1 MASLSPD
8 SILLEDFGQ
17 KVDLT
22 RRIREVLLNYPEGTT
37 VLKELIQNADD
48 ASATKV
54 RLCLDRRIH
63 ATQTLLSPSLSQWQ
77 GPALLAF
84 NDAVFTEEDF
94 VSISRIGGSAKHGQA
109 WKTGRFGVGFNSVYH
124 LTDLPSFVSGNYVVL
139 FDPQGDYLPNVS
151 AMNPGKRIDFVSSA
165 AVSIYNDQFSPYC
178 AFGCDMRNPFSGT
191 LFRFP
196 LRNSDQAGTSKLSRQ
211 AYSDE
216 DVLSLFGQIYEECVL
231 SLLFLKSVLSVE
243 MYVWDA
249 GEAQPKK
256 LYSCSVSSVNDEV
269 IWHRKALLRMTKN
282 LQKSRSQS
290 SSGYVDGEM
299 DSYSVEFLSEEVSE
313 GEVKKRTDVFQIVQA
328 MASSNSRIASFA
340 SAASKEYDIHLLPWA
355 SVAACISDN
364 DDLKLGRAFCFLPL
378 PVRTGLSVQV
388 NGYFEVSSNRRGIWY
403 GDDMDRS
410 GKIRSV
416 WNKFLLEDIVA
427 PTFRCL
433 VLGVQEFLGA
443 SDLYYSLFPV
453 GSFEEPWSIL
463 VENIYRVI
471 SDAPLLHSGLEG
483 VKWVTPRDAFLH
495 DGEFSKSKELGEALL
510 MLGMPI
516 VHLPSNLLNM
526 FLKYASGFQ
535 QKVVTPDTVR
545 HFLKG
550 CRCLQIL
557 SKFHR
562 LILLEYC
569 LEDLVDSDV
578 AIYAN
583 DMPLLPLANGDF
595 GILCGPSIGTS
606 YFICND
612 ELEHALL
619 KQVSDRLVDP
629 DTPPD
634 IARRLCSI
642 AQLSNTNLTMFKTE
656 YLLMLFPR
664 FVPADWKYKEKV
676 AWNSDS
682 MHILPT
688 SSWFKLFWQYLRS
701 RCEKLSMFGDWP
713 IFPSSS
719 GYLYKPSR
727 ESKLLATDNLPGLVQ
742 GSLIK
747 LGCKIL
753 DSSYGVEHPD
763 LSQYV
768 SDADCVGV
776 VESIFNVF
784 SSNSGLIERSFQNL
798 LVEERDELRGFLLDP
813 KWYMGGFIDET
824 IIRTCKRLPVFRVYG
839 GTSTQDVQ
847 FSDLGNPQ
855 KYLPPLDVPTNFL
868 GVQFIMCST
877 ATEEHILLRFFG
889 IERIKKSQFYKQH
902 VFSSMKDLQPEVRD
916 FVMLSILQNLPQLC
930 VEDTTFKECLRN
942 LEFVPTL
949 NGAIRSPVVLY
960 DPRNEELVAL
970 LEDSDS
976 FPCGNFLDPDIL
988 DMLHSLGLKTSVS
1001 PETVIES
1008 ARQIEALM
1016 HKDQQKAQSRG
1027 KLLLSYLEVNAMKWL
1042 PNQSNN
1048 DQGTVNRI
1056 FSRAAIAFRPQN
1068 LKSDLEKFWNDLR
1081 SISWCP
1087 VMVDAPFPTLPWPL
1101 VSSLL
1106 APPRLVR
1113 PQTDLWMVSATMRIL
1128 DGECS
1133 STALAYNLGWLSPP
1147 GGSAIAAQLL
1157 ELGKNNEIVN
1167 DQVLR
1172 QELALAMPKIYIL
1185 MISLVG
1191 SEEMDIIKAILE
1203 GSRWIWVGDGF
1214 ATCDEVVLDGPFHLA
1229 PYVRVIPIDLAV
1241 FKELFLELGVREYFK
1256 PMDFANIL
1264 TRMANKKGLSPLDT
1278 QEIRAAIMIVQHLAE
1293 VQFHEQNLKL
1303 YLPDVSGRLFPA
1315 SDLVYNDAPWLLGS
1329 DGPDCSFGGASIM
1342 ALNAKRTVQKFVHG
1356 NISNEVAEKLGVCSL
1371 RRILLAESADSMNL
1385 SLYGA
1390 AEAFGQ
1396 HEALTTRLK
1405 HILEMYADGPGILF
1419 ELVQNAEDAGASEVI
1434 FLLDKTQYG
1443 TSSVLSPE
1451 MSDWQGPALYCFND
1465 SIFTPHDL
1473 YAISRIGQESKL
1485 EKPFAIGRFGLGFN
1499 CVYHFTDIPT
1509 FVSGENIVMF
1519 DPHANSLP
1527 GISPS
1532 HPGLRIKYVGKNI
1545 LEQFPDQFSPF
1556 LHFGCDLQ
1564 HPFPGTLFRF
1574 PLRSSNMAL
1583 RSQIKKEAY
1592 VTEDV
1597 MSLFTSFSGVVSDA
1611 LLFLR
1616 RVKKISI
1623 FVKEGNDS
1631 EMQLLHQVHRNFV
1644 SEPEMVNAVDDM
1656 FSLIDGNRFSGLDK
1670 GQTIKML
1677 NKSIDRDFLHK
1688 CQKIVVTEQNPS
1700 GAMRH
1705 FWITSECLGGGRGK
1719 KYSAL
1724 TGGESHK
1731 SIPWACVAAYV
1742 HYAVVDGQCDVS
1754 TAFEKDL
1761 FQVSTNPFQSR
1772 KSFEGRAFCFLP
1784 LPINTGLPA
1793 HINSYFELS
1802 SNRRDIWFGNDMAG
1816 GGKKRSEWNLY
1827 ILENIA
1833 APAYCH
1839 LLEKI
1844 ASEIGPSDLF
1854 FSYWPTGVV
1863 LEPWASMVR
1872 KIYAF
1877 ISESGLRVLYTKAR
1891 GGQWIS
1897 SKQALFPDFSFH
1909 KVHELVEALSDV
1921 GLPLVTASKLLVEQF
1936 MEVCSSLNLLTPQL
1950 LRTLLIRRKRGFHN
1964 RSAIVVTLEYCLVDL
1979 DPAQP
1984 NNLCGL
1990 ALLPLADGSHTSFEK
2005 NGASERIYVTRGEEY
2020 GLLKDSLP
2028 HLLVDVEIPE
2038 IVKQKLC
2045 SIAESKKFN
2054 VCLLSCDLLE
2064 KLFLKLL
2071 PTEWQLSKRVTWVP
2085 GQQGQPSS
2093 EWMRLLWSYLKSS
2106 CEDLSIFSKW
2116 PILPIQDNSLLRLF
2130 PNSNVIEDNGWS
2142 ENMRSLLVKVGCLF
2156 LRRDLPIE
2164 HSQLGNFVQPPTAVG
2179 ILNAFLAITCKVED
2193 VHIIFKDALEG
2204 ELHELRSFVLQSKW
2218 FIEEHMEDIHI
2229 ELIKQLPMY
2238 ESYRS
2243 RKLVSLTKPTKWLK
2257 PNGVREDLFNDDF
2270 VRTES
2275 EREEII
2281 LRRYLDIREPSRVE
2295 FYKGY
2300 VLNRMPEFLSQQ
2312 GAISKILHDVK
2323 LLVLDDASIRT
2334 ALSEIPFVLAGNG
2347 SWKQPSRLYDPRIT
2361 KLSNVLHTQEF
2372 FPSAEFS
2379 HHEMLDI
2386 LVNLGLRRCL
2396 GFSGILDC
2404 ANTVSLLHDSG
2415 DLKAVAYGH
2424 KLLGYL
2430 DALAHKLVV
2439 EDGDSDSNKFQSDI
2453 LNEKM
2458 PGEDTNVGNFDISR
2472 IDHSY
2477 HTNDPDI
2484 EWFLESFSYDKEE
2497 EEFWLEIKTI
2507 SWCPICVDPPIEGL
2521 PWLKTNNLVASPVS
2535 VRPKSQLWTM
2545 SSKMHVLDGECNSM
2559 YLQQKL
2565 GWLDRL
2571 SLNVLSAQLMELSES
2586 YNQLK
2591 LQSSKRR
2598 DFDVALQMGI
2608 STLYSRMQEYIGDND
2623 FAVLKSTLHGVPWVW
2638 IGDDFVSS
2646 TVLAFDSPVKFTPY
2660 LYVVPSELTDF
2671 RELLLELGVK
2681 LSFDIW
2687 DYFHVLQRLQKDAK
2701 APLSSDQLS
2710 FVYCILEAVADF
2722 SSEKPLIE
2730 ASSTALL
2737 IPDSSGFLMCAGDL
2751 IYNDA
2756 PWIES
2761 SVLGGKHFVH
2771 PNISN
2776 DLANRLGVKS
2786 LRCLSLVDEDMT
2798 KDLPCMDSKRLSD
2811 LLALYGDIDFLLF
2824 DLLELADNCKA
2835 KTLRL
2840 IFDKRTHPCQSLLQH
2855 NFGEFQGPALVA
2867 ELEGVS
2873 LNRDEISSLQ
2883 LLPPWR
2889 LRGDTLNYG
2898 LGLLGCYSI
2907 CDVLSIVSGG
2917 HFYMFDPSGLV
2928 LGTPSSHAPAAKMF
2942 SLTGTNL
2949 TERFKDQFMP
2959 MLIGQ
2964 DMPWSSSNSTII
2976 RMPLSSECL
2985 KDGLDLGMKRV
2996 SLSTWDEGKRQ
3007 PCQDFSVSI
3016 DTSSASL
3023 RNPFAEKKWRK
3034 FQLSRLFT
3042 SSNAAIKLNVID
3054 VNLYKGTVKVVDRWL
3069 VALSLGSGQTRN
3081 MALDR
3086 RYLAYNLSPVAGVAA
3101 LISTNGR
3108 PTDINLKGSLLS
3120 PLPLSGVLPIPVT
3133 VLGCFLVR
3141 HNGCRALFKLQ
3152 NKRAMTQA
3160 QSKAEDQL
3168 LEAWNRELMSCVRDS
3183 YVHMVVEMQKLR
3195 RELSSSSLES
3205 IALRDVALSLK
3216 VYGDAI
3222 YSFWPKSNGNQLINQ
3237 PGDTTN
3243 FISAEVLIS
3252 DWECLIELVVRPFY
3266 VQVADLPVWQLY
3278 SGGLVKTEEGM
3289 FLSLPGNGV
3298 GDNVLPATVC
3308 GFVKEHYPVFSVPW
3322 EVVTEIQA
3330 VGVVVREIKPKMV
3343 RELLKLSSTLIVL
3356 HSVDTYI
3363 DVLEYCLSDVKFPE
3377 PDSEENDLAMEHGNL
3392 TTINSASNG
3401 VASSASMPDM
3411 QRFDSLSAP
3420 GVGSSGD
3427 ALEMMTSLGRVLFDI
3442 GRGVVEDIGRTGG
3455 PLVRRDLASDL
3466 RGRYSDPKLQQV
3478 VVQLRG
3484 VPCPTASNQLAK
3496 LGSME
3501 LWIGSKDQQVLMQP
3515 LASKF
3520 VHPEVVD
3527 RSILSDIFLQCATLA
3542 LLKLKCFSFQLLASH
3557 MKLLFHENWVN
3568 HVMGS
3573 NSAPWFSWEKTSFS
3587 GGEEGPSHEWIRL
3600 FWKCYNGSSD
3610 ELSLFFDWP
3619 LVPALLGR
3627 PILCRVKERNLVFVP
3642 PPLTDEESEN
3652 QVMDMNYTG
3661 NNESA
3666 PRTRTTEGNS
3676 IEPYIFAFNV
3686 TKHKYPWLLSLL
3698 NQWNIPVFD
3707 ATFTDYTSSCY
3718 CLPTSSQSLGYVVA
3732 SKFVAAKHAGYFPA
3746 VPTLADLDRDELFT
3760 LFASDFVSNGPQYGH
3775 EELNMLRSLP
3785 IYKTVAG
3792 SYTQLLGQDHCMIS
3806 STSFLKPSDE
3816 RCLSSSTV
3824 TTGYTLL
3831 RALGVPELVDQQ
3843 ILVKFGLPGFEGKP
3857 KLEQEDVL
3865 IYLYT
3870 NWQDLQSD
3878 SSLVEILKE
3887 TKFVRNA
3894 DEFSVDLSMP
3904 RDLFDPSDPLLA
3916 SVFSSERKKFPG
3928 ERFGTEGWLRIL
3940 RKSGIRTANEAD
3952 VILECARKVES
3963 LGHDYQKSTEDYD
3976 DFGRDLNYVHDE
3988 ISAEIL
3994 TLARSVVEAI
4004 LSNFAVL
4011 YSTNFCNRLGK
4022 IACVPAE
4029 LGFPN
4034 IGGKKILTSYSEAI
4048 LVKDW
4053 PLAWSSSPII
4063 SRQSVIPPDYSW
4075 GVLYLRSPPPF
4086 AKVLQHL
4093 QVIGRNGGE
4102 DTLAHW
4108 PTTAGI
4114 MTVDEASSQVLKY
4127 MDGVWDSLS
4136 SAEKKELQSVAF
4148 LPVANGT
4155 RLVMAS
4161 SLFARLAVNLSPFA
4175 FELPTLFLPFMKVL
4189 KELGLQDMLSSAI
4202 AKDLLINL
4210 QKACGYQRLNPNE
4223 LRAVMEILSFLCG
4236 TSVKASP
4243 SDLSALKEDAII
4255 PDDGCRLVHARSC
4268 VYIDSYGSRY
4278 VNNIDTTRLRFVHPD
4293 IPERMC
4299 LVLGIRKL
4307 SEVVI
4312 EELDLEENLQQLESI
4327 RSMPLAVIREK
4338 LLSRS
4343 FLEAVW
4349 TIIHNST
4356 VNQTSSTNNLSMESV
4371 QSSLQLVA
4379 ERLRFVKTLH
4389 TRFILL
4395 PRSLDITLLVKNS
4408 IIPEW
4413 KDGSKYKS
4421 MHYVNQSK
4429 SSIFVAEPP
4438 VYISVVDVV
4447 GIVVSQILGFPES
4460 LPLGSLFLCP
4470 DGYETM
4476 ILDIL
4481 RLSSEKREIEP
4492 TTNKLVGKEILPSD
4506 ALQVQLHPL
4515 RPFYK
4520 GEMVAWRYH
4529 NGEKLRYGRVPED
4542 VRPLAGQALYKLKVE
4557 TVPSTVEPLLSSQVF
4572 SFRSIM
4578 MENDVSAANLLE
4590 NSQAT
4595 WERSAPKET
4604 PESSSG
4610 SKPKSSQL
4618 QSSKDLQYGR
4628 VSAGELVQVVHDML
4642 STAGINLDA
4651 EKQSLL
4657 QTTLTLQEQLKES
4670 QAALL
4675 LEQERA
4681 EGASKEAETAKAAW
4695 VCRVCLSNE
4704 VDITIVPCGHVL
4716 CRRCSSAVSR
4726 CPFCR
4731 LQVTKTIRIFRP

>member
-1 MASLSPD
+1 MKPSFMMESSLRAKNS
-8 SILLEDFGQ
+8 Q
-17 KVDLT
+17 KV
-22 RRIREVLLNYPEGTT
+22 I
-37 VLKELIQNADD
+37 
-48 ASATKV
+48 
-54 RLCLDRRIH
+54 
-63 ATQTLLSPSLSQWQ
+63 
-77 GPALLAF
+77 
-84 NDAVFTEEDF
+84 
-94 VSISRIGGSAKHGQA
+94 
-109 WKTGRFGVGFNSVYH
+109 
-124 LTDLPSFVSGNYVVL
+124 
-139 FDPQGDYLPNVS
+139 
-151 AMNPGKRIDFVSSA
+151 
-165 AVSIYNDQFSPYC
+165 
-178 AFGCDMRNPFSGT
+178 
-191 LFRFP
+191 
-196 LRNSDQAGTSKLSRQ
+196 
-211 AYSDE
+211 
-216 DVLSLFGQIYEECVL
+216 
-231 SLLFLKSVLSVE
+231 
-243 MYVWDA
+243 
-249 GEAQPKK
+249 
-256 LYSCSVSSVNDEV
+256 
-269 IWHRKALLRMTKN
+269 
-282 LQKSRSQS
+282 
-290 SSGYVDGEM
+290 
-299 DSYSVEFLSEEVSE
+299 
-313 GEVKKRTDVFQIVQA
+313 
-328 MASSNSRIASFA
+328 
-340 SAASKEYDIHLLPWA
+340 
-355 SVAACISDN
+355 
-364 DDLKLGRAFCFLPL
+364 
-378 PVRTGLSVQV
+378 
-388 NGYFEVSSNRRGIWY
+388 
-403 GDDMDRS
+403 
-410 GKIRSV
+410 
-416 WNKFLLEDIVA
+416 
-427 PTFRCL
+427 
-433 VLGVQEFLGA
+433 
-443 SDLYYSLFPV
+443 
-453 GSFEEPWSIL
+453 
-463 VENIYRVI
+463 
-471 SDAPLLHSGLEG
+471 
-483 VKWVTPRDAFLH
+483 
-495 DGEFSKSKELGEALL
+495 
-510 MLGMPI
+510 
-516 VHLPSNLLNM
+516 
-526 FLKYASGFQ
+526 
-535 QKVVTPDTVR
+535 TPDTVR

-550 CRCLQIL
+550 CRSLQKL
-557 SKFHR
+557 CKFHR
-562 LILLEYC
+562 LVLLEYS

-578 AIYAN
+578 AVYAN

-595 GILCGPSIGTS
+595 GVLCGPSRGIP

-612 ELEHALL
+612 ELELILL
-619 KQVSDRLVDP
+619 EQVSDQLVDP
-629 DTPPD
+629 DIPPN
-634 IARRLCSI
+634 IASRLSSI
-642 AQLSNTNLTMFKTE
+642 AELSNTNLTMFKIE
-656 YLLMLFPR
+656 YLVKLFPR
-664 FVPADWKYKEKV
+664 FVPDDWKYKEKV
-676 AWNSDS
+676 AWNSDA
-682 MHILPT
+682 MHSLPT
-688 SSWFKLFWQYLRS
+688 SSWFKLFWQYLQS

-713 IFPSSS
+713 ILPSTS
-719 GYLYKPSR
+719 GHLYRPSR
-727 ESKLLATDNLPGLVQ
+727 ESKLLAAHKLPGLVQ

-747 LGCKIL
+747 FGCKIL

-763 LSQYV
+763 LSHYV

-776 VESIFNVF
+776 VDSISDVF
-784 SSNSGLIERSFQNL
+784 SSNGSLIERSFQNL
-798 LVEERDELRGFLLDP
+798 LVEERDELRRFLLDP
-813 KWYMGGFIDET
+813 KWYMGDCIDET
-824 IIRTCKRLPVFRVYG
+824 VIRTCKKLPVFRIYG

-847 FSDLGNPQ
+847 FSDLGNSQ
-855 KYLPPLDVPTNFL
+855 KYLPPLDVPVNFL
-868 GVQFIMCST
+868 GAEFVMCST
-877 ATEEHILLRFFG
+877 ATEEQIMLRFYG
-889 IERIKKSQFYKQH
+889 IDRMKKSQFYRQH
-902 VFSSMKDLQPEVRD
+902 VFITVKDLQPEVRNP
-916 FVMLSILQNLPQLC
+916 VMLSVLQNLPQLC
-930 VEDTTFKECLRN
+930 VEDTSFKECLRN

-949 NGAIRSPVVLY
+949 NGGIRSPAVLY

-976 FPCGNFLDPDIL
+976 FPCGAFLEPDIL
-988 DMLHSLGLKTSVS
+988 DMLHGLGLKTSVS

-1008 ARQIEALM
+1008 ARQIETLM
-1016 HKDQQKAQSRG
+1016 HEDQQKAQSRG
-1027 KLLLSYLEVNAMKWL
+1027 KLLLSYLEVNAMKWV
-1042 PNQSNN
+1042 PNQSGN

-1056 FSRAAIAFRPQN
+1056 FSRAAIAFRPRH
-1068 LKSDLEKFWNDLR
+1068 LKSDLEKFWSDLR
-1081 SISWCP
+1081 LISWCP
-1087 VMVDAPFPTLPWPL
+1087 VMVAAPFPTLPWPL
-1101 VSSLL
+1101 VSSML

-1113 PQTDLWMVSATMRIL
+1113 PQTDLWMVSASMRIL

-1133 STALAYNLGWLSPP
+1133 STTLAYNLGWLSPP

-1172 QELALAMPKIYIL
+1172 QELALAMPRIYAL

-1191 SEEMDIIKAILE
+1191 SEEMDIVKAVLE

-1214 ATCDEVVLDGPFHLA
+1214 ATCDEVVLDGPLHLA
-1229 PYVRVIPIDLAV
+1229 PYVRVIPVDLAV

-1264 TRMANKKGLSPLDT
+1264 TRMAARKGSSPLDP

-1293 VQFHEQNLKL
+1293 VQFHERNLKL

-1329 DGPDCSFGGASIM
+1329 DDPECSFGGAPIM

-1385 SLYGA
+1385 SLSGA

-1419 ELVQNAEDAGASEVI
+1419 ELVQNAEDAGASEVT

-1451 MSDWQGPALYCFND
+1451 MADWQGPALYCFND
-1465 SIFTPHDL
+1465 SVFTPQDL

-1499 CVYHFTDIPT
+1499 CVYHFTDVPT

-1519 DPHANSLP
+1519 DPHANNLP

-1564 HPFPGTLFRF
+1564 NPFPGTLFRF
-1574 PLRSSNMAL
+1574 PLRSSNVAL

-1597 MSLFTSFSGVVSDA
+1597 MSLFASFSGVVSDT

-1616 RVKKISI
+1616 HVKKISV
-1623 FVKEGNDS
+1623 FVKEGNGS
-1631 EMQLLHQVHRNFV
+1631 EMQLLHHVHKNFV
-1644 SEPEMVNAVDDM
+1644 REPEMVNAVDDL

-1688 CQKIVVTEQNPS
+1688 CQKIVVMEQNPS
-1700 GAMRH
+1700 GALLH
-1705 FWITSECLGGGRGK
+1705 CWITGECLGGGRGK
-1719 KYSAL
+1719 KHSAIA
-1724 TGGESHK
+1724 GGESHK
-1731 SIPWACVAAYV
+1731 SIQWACVAAYV
-1742 HYAVVDGQCDVS
+1742 HSVAVDGQCDISNMSSVF
-1754 TAFEKDL
+1754 TKDL
-1761 FQVSTNPFQSR
+1761 FQVSTTSLQSR
-1772 KSFEGRAFCFLP
+1772 KNFEGRAFCFLP
-1784 LPINTGLPA
+1784 LPISTGLPA

-1816 GGKKRSEWNLY
+1816 GGKKRSDWNLY

-1844 ASEIGPSDLF
+1844 SIEIGPSDLF

-1872 KIYAF
+1872 KIYVF

-1909 KVHELVEALSDV
+1909 KVLELVEALSDA

-1936 MEVCSSLNLLTPQL
+1936 TEVCSSLNLLTPQL
-1950 LRTLLIRRKRGFHN
+1950 LRTLLIRRKRGFNN
-1964 RSAIVVTLEYCLVDL
+1964 RGAIVVTLEYCLVDL

-1984 NNLCGL
+1984 ENLCGL
-1990 ALLPLADGSHTSFEK
+1990 ALLPLADGSHASFEK
-2005 NGASERIYVTRGEEY
+2005 NGAGERIYVTRGEEY

-2028 HLLVDVEIPE
+2028 HLLVDAEIPE

-2045 SIAESKKFN
+2045 CIAESKKLN

-2071 PTEWQLSKRVTWVP
+2071 PAEWQLSKRVTWVP
-2085 GQQGQPSS
+2085 GQQGQPSP
-2093 EWMRLLWSYLKSS
+2093 EWMTLLWSYLKSS
-2106 CEDLSIFSKW
+2106 CDDLSIFSKW
-2116 PILPIQDNSLLRLF
+2116 PILPVQDNSLLRLV
-2130 PNSNVIEDNGWS
+2130 PNTNVIEDNGWS

-2164 HSQLGNFVQPPTAVG
+2164 HPQLGNFVQPPTAAG
-2179 ILNAFLAITCKVED
+2179 ILNAFLAIACKTED
-2193 VHIIFKDALEG
+2193 VHGIFKDASEG

-2218 FIEEHMEDIHI
+2218 FLEEQMDDTHI

-2243 RKLVSLTKPTKWLK
+2243 RKLVCLTKPAKWLK
-2257 PNGVREDLFNDDF
+2257 PNGVREDLLNDDF

-2275 EREEII
+2275 EREGTI
-2281 LRRYLDIREPSRVE
+2281 LRRYLNIREPSRVE

-2312 GAISKILHDVK
+2312 GAVSKILHDVK
-2323 LLVLDDASIRT
+2323 LLVLDDASIRS
-2334 ALSEIPFVLAGNG
+2334 ALSETPFVLAGNG
-2347 SWKQPSRLYDPRIT
+2347 SWQQPSRLYDPRIT
-2361 KLSNVLHTQEF
+2361 ELSNVLHSQAF

-2379 HHEMLDI
+2379 EHETLDI
-2386 LVNLGLRRCL
+2386 LVNLGLRRYL

-2415 DLKAVAYGH
+2415 DLKAVEYGH
-2424 KLLGYL
+2424 KLLVLL
-2430 DALAHKLVV
+2430 DALAYKLSVKDG
-2439 EDGDSDSNKFQSDI
+2439 DGDSNELQDDI
-2453 LNEKM
+2453 PIANSS
-2458 PGEDTNVGNFDISR
+2458 GEETDARNFDFSR
-2472 IDHSY
+2472 IDNSY
-2477 HTNDPDI
+2477 TTNDPNI
-2484 EWFLESFSYDKEE
+2484 EWLLESFSYDKEE
-2497 EEFWLEIKTI
+2497 GEFWSELKAIA
-2507 SWCPICVDPPIEGL
+2507 WCPVCASPPIEGL
-2521 PWLKTNNLVASPVS
+2521 PWLASNSRVASPVT

-2545 SSKMHVLDGECNSM
+2545 SSKLYVLDGECKSM
-2559 YLQQKL
+2559 HLQQKL
-2565 GWLDRL
+2565 GWVDRL
-2571 SLNVLSAQLMELSES
+2571 SLSVLSSQLIELSKS
-2586 YNQLK
+2586 YGQLK
-2591 LQSSKRR
+2591 LQSSERK
-2598 DFDVALQMGI
+2598 DFDAALQMGI
-2608 STLYSRMQEYIGDND
+2608 SQLYSQLQEYLGSND
-2623 FAVLKSTLHGVPWVW
+2623 FVVLKSALHGVSWVW
-2638 IGDDFVSS
+2638 IGDDFVSP
-2646 TVLAFDSPVKFTPY
+2646 TALAFDSPVKFTPY

-2687 DYFHVLQRLQKDAK
+2687 DYFHVLQRLQKDVK
-2701 APLSSDQLS
+2701 GPLSTDQLS
-2710 FVYCILEAVADF
+2710 FVYCILEAIADF
-2722 SSEKPLIE
+2722 SSEKPLVD

-2737 IPDSSGFLMCAGDL
+2737 IPDSFGFLMCAGDL
-2751 IYNDA
+2751 VYNDA

-2761 SVLGGKHFVH
+2761 SVLVGKHFVH
-2771 PNISN
+2771 PSISN

-2798 KDLPCMDSKRLSD
+2798 KDLPCMDSGKVSD
-2811 LLALYGDIDFLLF
+2811 LLALYGDNDFLLF
-2824 DLLELADNCKA
+2824 DLLELADCCKA

-2840 IFDKRTHPCQSLLQH
+2840 IFDKRAHPCQSLLQH

-2867 ELEGVS
+2867 ILEGVS

-2917 HFYMFDPSGLV
+2917 HFYMFDPRGLA

-2949 TERFKDQFMP
+2949 IERFKDQFMP

-2964 DMPWSSSNSTII
+2964 DMPWASSDSTII

-2996 SLSTWDEGKRQ
+2996 NRIFDRTLEHASRLLIFLKSIVKVSLSTWDEGSRQ
-3007 PCQDFSVSI
+3007 PCHDFSVSI
-3016 DTSSASL
+3016 DSSSASL
-3023 RNPFAEKKWRK
+3023 RNPFSEKKWRK
-3034 FQLSRLFT
+3034 FQLSRLFS
-3042 SSNAAIKLNVID
+3042 SSNAAIKLHVID
-3054 VNLYKGTVKVVDRWL
+3054 VNLYKGAMKVVDRWL

-3108 PTDINLKGSLLS
+3108 PADVNSKGSLMS
-3120 PLPLSGVLPIPVT
+3120 PLPLSGVLPVPVT

-3141 HNGCRALFKLQ
+3141 HNGGRALFKLQ
-3152 NKRAMTQA
+3152 NRRPVTEA
-3160 QSKAEDQL
+3160 QSEAGDQL
-3168 LEAWNRELMSCVRDS
+3168 LESWNRELMSCVRDS

-3195 RELSSSSLES
+3195 RDPSSSSLES
-3205 IALRDVALSLK
+3205 FALRDVALSLK
-3216 VYGDAI
+3216 AYGDTI
-3222 YSFWPKSNGNQLINQ
+3222 YAFWPQSIGNPLINQ
-3237 PGDTTN
+3237 PGDATS
-3243 FISAEVLIS
+3243 FVSAEVLRS
-3252 DWECLIELVVRPFY
+3252 DWECFIEQVVRPFY

-3330 VGVVVREIKPKMV
+3330 VGIAVREIKPKMV
-3343 RELLKLSSTLIVL
+3343 RELLKFSSTPFVL
-3356 HSVDTYI
+3356 QSVDTYI

-3377 PDSEENDLAMEHGNL
+3377 PSNSEGNDLEMEHS
-3392 TTINSASNG
+3392 NSNTMHRASNR

-3411 QRFDSLSAP
+3411 QRFDSSSTP
-3420 GVGSSGD
+3420 GAASSGD

-3455 PLVRRDLASDL
+3455 PLVQRNVTSDL
-3466 RGRYSDPKLQQV
+3466 RGRYSDPKLQLV
-3478 VVQLRG
+3478 IAELRG
-3484 VPCPTASNQLAK
+3484 LPCPTSSNQLAK
-3496 LGSME
+3496 LGSIE
-3501 LWIGSKDQQVLMQP
+3501 LWIGDKDQQVLMKP

-3520 VHPEVVD
+3520 IHSEVVN
-3527 RSILSDIFLQCATLA
+3527 RSILSDIFLQCAALA
-3542 LLKLKCFSFQLLASH
+3542 LLKVKRFSFQLLASH
-3557 MKLLFHENWVN
+3557 MRLLFHDNWVH

-3573 NSAPWFSWEKTSFS
+3573 NSAPWFSWDNTSSS
-3587 GGEEGPSHEWIRL
+3587 GGEGGPSHEWIRL
-3600 FWKCYNGSSD
+3600 FWKCYGGSSN
-3610 ELSLFFDWP
+3610 ELSLFSDWP
-3619 LVPALLGR
+3619 LVPAFLGR

-3642 PPLTDEESEN
+3642 PLLAAGETGNE
-3652 QVMDMNYTG
+3652 VMDMIDTG
-3661 NNESA
+3661 NTS
-3666 PRTRTTEGNS
+3666 RTHTTEGNS
-3676 IEPYIFAFNV
+3676 IDSYIFAFDV
-3686 TKHKYPWLLSLL
+3686 AKRRYPWLLSLL

-3707 ATFTDYTSSCY
+3707 ATFVDCASSCY
-3718 CLPTSSQSLGYVVA
+3718 CLPTSSQSLGNVVA

-3746 VPTLADLDRDELFT
+3746 SPTLSDFDRAELFA
-3760 LFASDFVSNGPQYGH
+3760 LFASDFVSNGSKYGA
-3775 EELNMLRSLP
+3775 EELEMLRSLP
-3785 IYKTVAG
+3785 IYRTVVG
-3792 SYTQLLGQDHCMIS
+3792 SYTRLLGQDQCIIS

-3816 RCLSSSTV
+3816 RCLSCSPDSV
-3824 TTGYTLL
+3824 GYSLL

-3857 KLEQEDVL
+3857 QPEQEDVL

-3878 SSLVEILKE
+3878 SLLVEILKE

-3904 RDLFDPSDPLLA
+3904 KDLFDPSDPLLA
-3916 SVFSSERKKFPG
+3916 SVFSGERKKFPG

-3940 RKSGIRTANEAD
+3940 RKSGLRTAAEAD

-3963 LGHDYQKSTEDYD
+3963 LGHEYKKSTEEYG
-3976 DFGRDLNYVHDE
+3976 DFGRDLSSSHDE
-3988 ISAEIL
+3988 ISAEIF
-3994 TLARSVVEAI
+3994 AVAGSVVEAI

-4011 YSTNFCNRLGK
+4011 YSNSFCNHLGK

-4029 LGFPN
+4029 LGIPN
-4034 IGGKKILTSYSEAI
+4034 IGGKKVLTSYSEAI

-4063 SRQSVIPPDYSW
+4063 SRQNVIPPEYSW
-4075 GVLYLRSPPPF
+4075 GVLHLRSPPPF
-4086 AKVLQHL
+4086 ARVLQHL

-4108 PTTAGI
+4108 PTAAGI
-4114 MTVDEASSQVLKY
+4114 LTVDEASSKVLKY
-4127 MDGVWDSLS
+4127 LDGVWDSLS
-4136 SAEKKELQSVAF
+4136 SSEKNELQKVAF
-4148 LPVANGT
+4148 LPAANGT
-4155 RLVMAS
+4155 RLVTAS
-4161 SLFARLAVNLSPFA
+4161 SLFARLTVNLSPFA
-4175 FELPTLFLPFMKVL
+4175 FELPTLYLPFVKVL
-4189 KELGLQDMLSSAI
+4189 KELGLQDKLSAAA
-4202 AKDLLINL
+4202 AKDLLLNL

-4223 LRAVMEILSFLCG
+4223 LRAVMEILSFLCD

-4243 SDLSALKEDAII
+4243 SDLFALKEDAII

-4278 VNNIDTTRLRFVHPD
+4278 INNIDTTRLRFVHPD

-4299 LVLGIRKL
+4299 LLLGIRKL
-4307 SEVVI
+4307 SEVVV
-4312 EELDLEENLQQLESI
+4312 EELDLEEHLQQLESI
-4327 RSMPLAVIREK
+4327 RSVPVAVIRKK

-4343 FLEAVW
+4343 FLDAVW
-4349 TIIHNST
+4349 TIVNSISIHTTST
-4356 VNQTSSTNNLSMESV
+4356 DNISMETV

-4389 TRFILL
+4389 TRFLLL
-4395 PRSLDITLLVKNS
+4395 PRSLDITLLAKDS

-4413 KDGSKYKS
+4413 KDGPKHRSLYF
-4421 MHYVNQSK
+4421 VNQSRG
-4429 SSIFVAEPP
+4429 SIIVAEPP
-4438 VYISVVDVV
+4438 QYISVLDVV
-4447 GIVVSQILGFPES
+4447 AIVVSQILGFSTS

-4470 DGYETM
+4470 EGSETV
-4476 ILDIL
+4476 ILDTL
-4481 RLSSEKREIEP
+4481 RLCSAKREIEP
-4492 TTNKLVGKEILPSD
+4492 TANKLVGKEILPSD

-4520 GEMVAWRYH
+4520 GEIVAWRYQ

-4542 VRPLAGQALYKLKVE
+4542 VRPLAGQALYRLKVE
-4557 TVPSTVEPLLSSQVF
+4557 TATLTVEPLLSSQVF
-4572 SFRSIM
+4572 SFRS
-4578 MENDVSAANLLE
+4578 VSMGNNATLPESSSEAA
-4590 NSQAT
+4590 A
-4595 WERSAPKET
+4595 ERSAPKET
-4604 PESSSG
+4604 PESSGG
-4610 SKPKSSQL
+4610 SKPKSSEI
-4618 QSSKDLQYGR
+4618 QSFKDLQYGR

-4642 STAGINLDA
+4642 STAGINLDV

-4657 QTTLTLQEQLKES
+4657 QRTLALQEQLKES

-4704 VDITIVPCGHVL
+4704 VDMTIVPCGHVL